1 MRREKMV
8 KWIKSDRRIDLER
21 EREREEAR
29 ISQISDS
36 HLGPVP

>member
-1 MRREKMV
+1 MV
-8 KWIKSDRRIDLER
+8 KWIKSDRRIDLEK
-21 EREREEAR
+21 EREEAR